1 MHIRMMDTQDESQ
14 VGPIYVNSVS
24 GPKMYEFMEGGWDV
38 YRPEGVVLDRKAEN
52 TQFFQVIRIEG
63 MSLVYKAYMAN
74 GDLYDAFEPRK
85 ERDGSRSM
93 RDWAPDLGR
102 ERLTTI
108 RYRTVGKAFKSGS
121 SVVKGRPH

>member
-1 MHIRMMDTQDESQ
+1 M
-14 VGPIYVNSVS
+14 GPIYVNSVS

-74 GDLYDAFEPRK
+74 GELYDAFELRK
-85 ERDGSRSM
+85 NGMGRDQCRIG
-93 RDWAPDLGR
+93 LGFR
-102 ERLTTI
+102 EGTTL
-108 RYRTVGKAFKSGS
+108 RQYATVQSGRHLE
-121 SVVKGRPH
+121 VPL